1 MDELSEE
8 DKQLVYRARKIQKF
22 FSQPFFV
29 AEQFSGSPGTYVSR
43 DETVRSFKAILN
55 GEYDDL
61 PEDAFMMVGSIEDA
75 VEKAKSL

>member
-1 MDELSEE
+1 MLHTC
-8 DKQLVYRARKIQKF
+8 L
-22 FSQPFFV
+22 SQPFFV